1 MTHPG
6 QSELAAANRKAVREL
21 VTVER
26 LREFFT
32 PQSIAMVGASENSG
46 WATSLVGAAATMGFN
61 GRIVPVHPRAETAFG
76 RPVIR
81 NLRDLDEPVDITFIL
96 TPIQAVETVLDDMAA
111 AGIRNGIVVTAG
123 YREKG
128 PEGLAAEESLVAKAI
143 SHGIVLL
150 GPNCLGF
157 FNTHSCSP
165 AYGVPIAPPL
175 IAGPVGVALQSGA
188 LALITQT
195 IAKAQ
200 GVGVGLVA
208 TMGNEPMIDVVDA
221 TEYMIDDPD
230 TKVIC
235 LFLEEISDRAKFAR
249 VAEKADAAGKPIVAL
264 KVGATPLGQAA
275 AMAHTGSATG
285 DDAVVD
291 AAFRQLN
298 IIRVKGMEEM
308 FATAG
313 VLAYNRWPA
322 GRVGSRLGVVTGSGG
337 GCDIIADSA
346 DPEGLEIPD
355 FSEKTVEAITPL
367 LPDFA
372 NVRNPLDVTGFAMAN
387 RAGGGSLNAM
397 DETLN
402 IVLEDPNL
410 DLILYAGVQA
420 PPVPPPPDNPL
431 AANFEPRLDWLAER
445 MSTARIPV
453 VPITMMAVDQ
463 GAWGVAKLLERG
475 IYTAPGLNQSVAA
488 VGKSVRWLNNRGN
501 IRLAPELP
509 PGSRQSSTKG
519 AWSEMKSR
527 QLLEDA
533 GVPIVP
539 GELVNS
545 ADDAAAAATRLG
557 FPVVLKIQSE
567 QITHKSDIGGVALRL
582 NNEADV
588 RTAFEKVYAAGKA
601 VPGAVIDGVL
611 VAPMRSG
618 GLELLAGITTDP
630 TFGPVMAVG
639 MGGVWVEIMKDTSL
653 RVLPVDAGE
662 VKNMFT
668 ELKAAPLLQ
677 GARGSLPVDLDA
689 LATVVANLSNVAVSL
704 GDSLG
709 ALEVNPLWV
718 NGSQIEALDVLVIT
732 E

>member
-1 MTHPG
+1 MTHSG
-6 QSELAAANRKAVREL
+6 QSELAIANHKAVREL
-21 VTVER
+21 VTLER

-32 PQSIAMVGASENSG
+32 PQSIAMIGASENSG
-46 WATSLVGAAATMGFN
+46 WATALVGAAATMGFT

-81 NLRDLDEPVDITFIL
+81 SLRDLDEPVDTTFIL
-96 TPIQAVETVLDDMAA
+96 VGGGAVESVLDDMAA
-111 AGIRNGIVVTAG
+111 AGIRNGVLVTAG
-123 YREKG
+123 YREMG
-128 PEGLAAEESLVAKAI
+128 PEGRAAEERMVAKAAAHEI
-143 SHGIVLL
+143 LLL

-157 FNTHSCSP
+157 FNVHSKSP
-165 AYGVPIAPPL
+165 AYGVPIVAPL
-175 IAGPVGVALQSGA
+175 IPGPVGVALQSGA
-188 LALITQT
+188 LALIAQT

-200 GVGVGLVA
+200 GVGLSLVA
-208 TMGNEPMIDVVDA
+208 TMGNEPMIDITDA
-221 TEYMIDDPD
+221 IDYMIEDEN

-235 LFLEEISDRAKFAR
+235 LFLEEVTDRETFAR
-249 VAEKADAAGKPIVAL
+249 AAQRADAAGKPIVAL
-264 KVGATPLGQAA
+264 KVGATELGQAA

-313 VLAYNRWPA
+313 VLAYNTFPK
-322 GRVGSRLGVVTGSGG
+322 GRVGRRMGVVTGSGG
-337 GCDIIADSA
+337 GCDIISDSA
-346 DPEGLEIPD
+346 DPEGLEIPEFTQKSID
-355 FSEKTVEAITPL
+355 AITPL

-372 NVRNPLDVTGFAMAN
+372 NVRNPLDVTGFAMAS
-387 RAGGGSLNAM
+387 RSGETLNAM
-397 DETLN
+397 DKTLD
-402 IVLEDPNL
+402 IVIEDPNI
-410 DLILYAGVQA
+410 DLVVYAGISA
-420 PPVPPPPDNPL
+420 PPTAPTPDNPL
-431 AANFEPRLDWLAER
+431 AQGFEPRLEWVANR
-445 MSTARIPV
+445 MKTARVPVIP
-453 VPITMMAVDQ
+453 ISMMAVDQ
-463 GAWGVAKLLERG
+463 GPWGMEKLLEHG
-475 IYTAPGLNQSVAA
+475 IYVAPGLNGSVAA
-488 VGKSVRWLNNRGN
+488 IGKAIRWLDGRGTLN
-501 IRLAPELP
+501 LVPEIP
-509 PGSRQSSTKG
+509 AGSAQVTEKG
-519 AWSEMKSR
+519 AWSEMR
-527 QLLEDA
+527 ARRFVEEA

-601 VPGAVIDGVL
+601 VQGAEIDGVL

-618 GLELLAGITTDP
+618 GLELLVGITKDP

-639 MGGVWVEIMKDTSL
+639 MGGVWVEIMQDTSL
-653 RVLPVDAGE
+653 RVLPVGPDEIKKA
-662 VKNMFT
+662 FD
-668 ELKAAPLLQ
+668 ELKAAPLLK
-677 GARGSLPVDLDA
+677 GARGSQPVDLDA
-689 LATVVANLSNVAVSL
+689 LAAAVSKIGDVAISL

-709 ALEVNPLWV
+709 ALEVNPLYV
-718 NGSQIEALDVLVIT
+718 NGSQIEALDVLIIT

>member
-1 MTHPG
+1 MTHSG
-6 QSELAAANRKAVREL
+6 QSELAAANQKAVREL

-322 GRVGSRLGVVTGSGG
+322 GRVGQPAGRGHGLGRRL
-337 GCDIIADSA
+337 
-346 DPEGLEIPD
+346 
-355 FSEKTVEAITPL
+355 
-367 LPDFA
+367 
-372 NVRNPLDVTGFAMAN
+372 
-387 RAGGGSLNAM
+387 
-397 DETLN
+397 
-402 IVLEDPNL
+402 
-410 DLILYAGVQA
+410 
-420 PPVPPPPDNPL
+420 
-431 AANFEPRLDWLAER
+431 
-445 MSTARIPV
+445 
-453 VPITMMAVDQ
+453 
-463 GAWGVAKLLERG
+463 
-475 IYTAPGLNQSVAA
+475 
-488 VGKSVRWLNNRGN
+488 
-501 IRLAPELP
+501 
-509 PGSRQSSTKG
+509 
-519 AWSEMKSR
+519 
-527 QLLEDA
+527 
-533 GVPIVP
+533 
-539 GELVNS
+539 
-545 ADDAAAAATRLG
+545 
-557 FPVVLKIQSE
+557 
-567 QITHKSDIGGVALRL
+567 
-582 NNEADV
+582 
-588 RTAFEKVYAAGKA
+588 
-601 VPGAVIDGVL
+601 
-611 VAPMRSG
+611 
-618 GLELLAGITTDP
+618 
-630 TFGPVMAVG
+630 
-639 MGGVWVEIMKDTSL
+639 
-653 RVLPVDAGE
+653 
-662 VKNMFT
+662 
-668 ELKAAPLLQ
+668 
-677 GARGSLPVDLDA
+677 
-689 LATVVANLSNVAVSL
+689 
-704 GDSLG
+704 
-709 ALEVNPLWV
+709 
-718 NGSQIEALDVLVIT
+718 
-732 E
+732 